1 MASLSLEGLTMDPIE
16 TLSNEHGLIRQYL
29 DNLAL
34 ATTHLEEGRRPSRA
48 FFEKGIDFARTFAD
62 RFHHFKEEHVLFVRL
77 AQRKR
82 GEIDAQVEALRQQH
96 ERGRELMSAV
106 AAALDGYEAND
117 EGRTAELVENLAAYV
132 ALLRHHIH
140 LEDHVFYPMACKT
153 LSADEISELEAEF
166 ARQRDKDGAGTF
178 ERSHKTVVDM
188 GSIITHLH

>member
-1 MASLSLEGLTMDPIE
+1 MDPIE

-82 GEIDAQVEALRQQH
+82 GEIDAQVEALRHQH
-96 ERGRELMSAV
+96 ERGRELISAV

-117 EGRTAELVENLAAYV
+117 AGHTAALVENLAAYI

-140 LEDHVFYPMACKT
+140 LEDHVFYPMARKT

-166 ARQRDKDGAGTF
+166 ARQRDKEGAGTF

>member
-1 MASLSLEGLTMDPIE
+1 MDPIE

-34 ATTHLEEGRRPSRA
+34 AATHLEEGRRPSRA

-77 AQRKR
+77 AQRKQ
-82 GEIDAQVEALRQQH
+82 GEIDAQLEALRHQH
-96 ERGRELMSAV
+96 ERGRELISAV
-106 AAALDGYEAND
+106 AAALDGYEAQD
-117 EGRTAELVENLAAYV
+117 AGHTAALVENLAAHI

-140 LEDHVFYPMACKT
+140 LEDHVFYPMARKT
-153 LSADEISELEAEF
+153 LRADEISELEAEF
-166 ARQRDKDGAGTF
+166 ARQRDKEGAETF